1 MGLENYNIVDIED
14 TLIAKIKTL
23 SLTSN
28 LYPSGRPAVVVN
40 TGMTEFLVVRTSTD
54 VSDLGAHGRLI
65 TVIEIYTKN
74 AGNLPNRSRISSI
87 RNTITAVLPYSSDK
101 FSYSYFTETPLAQD
115 GNGYTFQM
123 IKLITILK
131 RF

>member
-1 MGLENYNIVDIED
+1 MSVENYNIVDIED
-14 TLIAKIKTL
+14 ALIAKIKTL
-23 SLTSN
+23 GLTSN
-28 LYPSGRPAVVVN
+28 LYPSSRPAVVVN
-40 TGMTEFLVVRTSTD
+40 TGMAEFIVVRTSTD
-54 VSDLGAHGRLI
+54 VSDLGAHGRI
-65 TVIEIYTKN
+65 MTVVEIYTKN

-87 RNTITAVLPYSSDK
+87 RNTIATVLPYSSDK

>member
-1 MGLENYNIVDIED
+1 MSVENYNVVDIED

-23 SLTSN
+23 GLTSN
-28 LYPSGRPAVVVN
+28 LYQSSRPAAVAK
-40 TGMTEFLVVRTSTD
+40 TGMQEIIVVRVSTE
-54 VSDLGAHGRLI
+54 VSDLGAHGRVI
-65 TVIEIYTKN
+65 TVVEIYAKN
-74 AGNLPNRSRISSI
+74 SGNILNRNRVSSI
-87 RNTITAVLPYSSDK
+87 RNTIATALPYSSDK

>member
-23 SLTSN
+23 GITSN
-28 LYPSGRPAVVVN
+28 LYPSGRPAVVAT
-40 TGMTEFLVVRTSTD
+40 TGMSEFLVVRTSTD

-87 RNTITAVLPYSSDK
+87 RNIITTVLPYSSDK

>member
-23 SLTSN
+23 GLTSN
-28 LYPSGRPAVVVN
+28 LYPSSRPVAVAN
-40 TGMTEFLVVRTSTD
+40 TGMPEIIVVRASTD
-54 VSDLGAHGRLI
+54 VSDLGAHGRI
-65 TVIEIYTKN
+65 MTVVEIYAKN
-74 AGNLPNRSRISSI
+74 SGNIINRSRVSSI
-87 RNTITAVLPYSSDK
+87 RNTITSVLPYSSDK

>member
-23 SLTSN
+23 GLTSN

-65 TVIEIYTKN
+65 TVVEIYTKN
-74 AGNLPNRSRISSI
+74 AGSLPNRSRISSI
-87 RNTITAVLPYSSDK
+87 RNTIATVLPYSSDK
-101 FSYSYFTETPLAQD
+101 FSYSYFTETPLSQD

>member
-14 TLIAKIKTL
+14 ALIAKLKTL
-23 SLTSN
+23 GLTSN

-87 RNTITAVLPYSSDK
+87 RNTITAALPYSSDK
-101 FSYSYFTETPLAQD
+101 FSYSYFTETPLSQD

>member
-1 MGLENYNIVDIED
+1 MGLENYNIVDIEN

-23 SLTSN
+23 GLTSN
-28 LYPSGRPAVVVN
+28 IYPSGRPAVVVN

-54 VSDLGAHGRLI
+54 VSDLGAHGRI
-65 TVIEIYTKN
+65 MTVIEVYIKN

-87 RNTITAVLPYSSDK
+87 RNTITTVLPYSSDK

>member
-23 SLTSN
+23 GITSN

-40 TGMTEFLVVRTSTD
+40 TGMSEFLVVRTSTD

-87 RNTITAVLPYSSDK
+87 RNTITAALPYSSDK
-101 FSYSYFTETPLAQD
+101 FSYSYFTETPLSQD

>member
-23 SLTSN
+23 GITSN

-40 TGMTEFLVVRTSTD
+40 TGMAEFLVVRTSTD

-87 RNTITAVLPYSSDK
+87 RNTITTVLPFSSDK

>member
-23 SLTSN
+23 GLTSN

-65 TVIEIYTKN
+65 TVVEIYTKN

-87 RNTITAVLPYSSDK
+87 RNTIATVLPYSSDK
-101 FSYSYFTETPLAQD
+101 FSYSYFTETPLSQD